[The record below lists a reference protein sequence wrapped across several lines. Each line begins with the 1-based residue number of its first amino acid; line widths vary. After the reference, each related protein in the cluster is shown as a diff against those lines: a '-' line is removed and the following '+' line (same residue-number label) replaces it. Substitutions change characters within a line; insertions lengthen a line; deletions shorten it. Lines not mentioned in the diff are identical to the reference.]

1 MATGSKGPEVLTGT
15 REGESVSRRGALG
28 ALGILGFTGLLAVT
42 AACSNDT
49 PKPAREQ
56 RQKPMPPGYPSHGT
70 PQGVVVCDQDKG
82 LIRVVGPEELRRHP
96 QRYSLHPE
104 DCQEG
109 GAPSNVDPLPPA
121 RRPRLQTRHPLA
133 NNHHTTTEHLAL
145 TWRGVLTLLR

>member
-70 PQGVVVCDQDKG
+70 PQGVVTCDRKKG
-82 LIRVVGPEELRRHP
+82 LIRVVDPKEAQKNP
-96 QRYSLHPE
+96 QRYSLNTE
-104 DCQEG
+104 DCWEE
-109 GAPSNVDPLPPA
+109 ATPPSNVDPLPPA
-121 RRPRLQTRHPLA
+121 APASPTNTPSA
-133 NNHHTTTEHLAL
+133 SK
-145 TWRGVLTLLR
+145 

>member
-56 RQKPMPPGYPSHGT
+56 RQKPMPPSHGT

-121 RRPRLQTRHPLA
+121 APASPTNTPSA
-133 NNHHTTTEHLAL
+133 
-145 TWRGVLTLLR
+145 GK

>member
-1 MATGSKGPEVLTGT
+1 MATGSKDPEALTGT
-15 REGESVSRRGALG
+15 RGGESVSRREALTT
-28 ALGILGFTGLLAVT
+28 LGLTGLLAVT

-96 QRYSLHPE
+96 QRYSLNTE
-104 DCQEG
+104 DCWKG
-109 GAPSNVDPLPPA
+109 GTPPSNVDPLPPA
-121 RRPRLQTRHPLA
+121 APASPTNMPSA
-133 NNHHTTTEHLAL
+133 SK
-145 TWRGVLTLLR
+145 